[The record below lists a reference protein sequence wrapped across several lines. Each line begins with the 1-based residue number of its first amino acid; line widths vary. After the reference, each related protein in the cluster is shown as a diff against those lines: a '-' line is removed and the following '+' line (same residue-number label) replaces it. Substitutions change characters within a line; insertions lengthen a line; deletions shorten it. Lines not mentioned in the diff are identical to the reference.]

1 VVTAGSVLDA
11 LPPELPDDLRA
22 FLECRADRATLTAGP
37 VTWVRIPPGAR
48 GLVGEGP
55 PVLEI
60 QPGSTSTSATLRLSL
75 GWLTVALPAAVSDG
89 RLVIDTGKLPLLT
102 PGGVKREIQRFVD
115 DLNGRLAA
123 HGKQLGPPEFSPTG
137 MTLSKVDR
145 AE

>member
-1 VVTAGSVLDA
+1 MTAGSVLDA

-22 FLECRADRATLTAGP
+22 FLECTADRATLANGP
-37 VTWVRIPPGAR
+37 VTWVAIPPGAR

-60 QPGSTSTSATLRLSL
+60 QPGSTSASATLRLSL
-75 GWLTVALPAAVSDG
+75 GWLKVTLPAAVNEG
-89 RLVIDTGKLPLLT
+89 RLVIDTRKLPFLT
-102 PGGVKREIQRFVD
+102 PGSVKQEIQRFVD

-123 HGKQLGPPEFSPTG
+123 HGKQLGAPEFSPSG

-145 AE
+145 VE